1 MFFPL
6 DFELIYQL
14 QTLINIFLEEEAA
27 LLQGS

>member
-14 QTLINIFLEEEAA
+14 HTLIAICLEEEAA
-27 LLQGS
+27 LLQAS

>member
-14 QTLINIFLEEEAA
+14 QTLIDICLEEEAV

>member
-6 DFELIYQL
+6 DFKLIYQL
-14 QTLINIFLEEEAA
+14 QTWIDICLEEEAA